1 MRPGIARYDG
11 HSEWYDESFSA
22 FHLEEQESWLRECLG
37 NGGGAVCLDVAC
49 GTGRAGRLLREAS
62 YRAVG
67 FDISADQLRFARPR
81 LAAAV
86 RADAR
91 RLPVPDES
99 ADMATGMYFQTDTE
113 DFAAVVRE
121 VARCLRPG
129 GRFAYLGVHPCYVGP
144 FVYRL
149 DERRDQSLTFTPG
162 YGTAASGTGGWAD
175 RGSGDGSKIGG
186 RVGFHHKT
194 LASFLQAFGDAGLV
208 LRSVREF
215 VPPGAILPWD
225 LALLAEKP
233 RQPRRPGVRF
243 RGPAGS
249 RRRSRGSGSRT
260 PAPWWPRR

>member
-1 MRPGIARYDG
+1 VRVGPGIARYDG
-11 HSEWYDESFSA
+11 HAEWYEETFSA
-22 FHLEEQESWLRECLG
+22 FHTEAAESWFRECLG
-37 NGGGAVCLDVAC
+37 PGGGAVCLDVAC
-49 GTGRAGRLLREAS
+49 GTGRSGRVLREAD

-67 FDISADQLRFARPR
+67 FDISADQLRFARSR

-91 RLPVPDES
+91 RLPLPDAS
-99 ADMATGMYFQTDTE
+99 ADVATGMYVHTDTE

-149 DERRDQSLTFTPG
+149 DERRDQTLTFTPG
-162 YGTAASGTGGWAD
+162 YGTAGWAG
-175 RGSGDGSKIGG
+175 RASGDGSRIGG

-208 LRSVREF
+208 LSSVREF
-215 VPPGAILPWD
+215 TAPQGGILPWD

-233 RQPRRPGVRF
+233 RQIPR
-243 RGPAGS
+243 AS
-249 RRRSRGSGSRT
+249 R
-260 PAPWWPRR
+260 

>member
-1 MRPGIARYDG
+1 VRPEIARYDG
-11 HSEWYDESFSA
+11 HAGWYDETFSA
-22 FHLEEQESWLRECLG
+22 CHTEAAQAWLREVLG
-37 NGGGAVCLDVAC
+37 PGRGAACLDVAC
-49 GTGRAGRLLREAS
+49 GTGRAGQVLRDLG

-67 FDISADQLRFARPR
+67 FDISADQLRFARSR
-81 LAAAV
+81 LAVAV

-91 RLPVPDES
+91 RLPVPDAC
-99 ADMATGMYFQTDTE
+99 ADVATGMYVQTDTE

-149 DERRDQSLTFTPG
+149 DEQQDQSLTFKPG
-162 YGTAASGTGGWAD
+162 YGTSDSDPGSSDLSGSGTGGSSPGGWAD
-175 RGSGDGSKIGG
+175 RVSGDGSKIGG

-194 LASFLQAFGDAGLV
+194 LATFLQAFGGAGLI
-208 LRSVREF
+208 LRSAREF

-233 RQPRRPGVRF
+233 R
-243 RGPAGS
+243 
-249 RRRSRGSGSRT
+249 
-260 PAPWWPRR
+260 

>member
-11 HSEWYDESFSA
+11 NAEWYDETFSA
-22 FHLEEQESWLRECLG
+22 FHHQNAQAWFRECLG
-37 NGGGAVCLDVAC
+37 PGGGAVCLDVAC
-49 GTGRAGRLLREAS
+49 GTGRSGRILREMG

-91 RLPVPDES
+91 RLPLPGAS
-99 ADMATGMYFQTDTE
+99 ADVATGMYFHTDTE
-113 DFAAVVRE
+113 DFAAVVGE

-149 DERRDQSLTFTPG
+149 DERQDQALTFKPG
-162 YGTAASGTGGWAD
+162 YGTAGYGTAGSGTAGSGTGGWTS
-175 RGSGDGSKIGG
+175 RGSGDGSRIGG

-194 LASFLQAFGDAGLV
+194 LASFLQAFGNAGLI

-215 VPPGAILPWD
+215 VAPDGGILPWD
-225 LALLAEKP
+225 LALLTEKP
-233 RQPRRPGVRF
+233 H
-243 RGPAGS
+243 PAGRQIPRAS
-249 RRRSRGSGSRT
+249 R
-260 PAPWWPRR
+260 

>member
-1 MRPGIARYDG
+1 MTAIR
-11 HSEWYDESFSA
+11 SWYDETFSA
-22 FHLEEQESWLRECLG
+22 FHIEDEEAWLRECLG
-37 NGGGAVCLDVAC
+37 PGGGAICLDVAC
-49 GTGRAGRLLREAS
+49 GTGRSGRLLHDAG

-91 RLPVPDES
+91 RLPVPDAS
-99 ADMATGMYFQTDTE
+99 ADAATGMYFHTDTE

-149 DERRDQSLTFTPG
+149 DEQQDLSLTFT
-162 YGTAASGTGGWAD
+162 D
-175 RGSGDGSKIGG
+175 RLRHR
-186 RVGFHHKT
+186 RVG
-194 LASFLQAFGDAGLV
+194 LSRLGRWVEDRRPGRLPPQDPGQLPAGLQDAGLV
-208 LRSVREF
+208 LRAVREF

-233 RQPRRPGVRF
+233 
-243 RGPAGS
+243 S
-249 RRRSRGSGSRT
+249 
-260 PAPWWPRR
+260 

>member
-1 MRPGIARYDG
+1 VRVSPGIARYDG
-11 HSEWYDESFSA
+11 HSEWYDEAFSA
-22 FHLEEQESWLRECLG
+22 FHHEDEEAWLRQCLG
-37 NGGGAVCLDVAC
+37 PGGGAICLDVAC
-49 GTGRAGRLLREAS
+49 GTGRSGRLLRDAG

-67 FDISADQLRFARPR
+67 FDISADQLRFARSR

-91 RLPVPDES
+91 RLPLPDAS
-99 ADMATGMYFQTDTE
+99 ADVATGMYFHTDIE

-149 DERRDQSLTFTPG
+149 DERQDQSLTFTPG
-162 YGTAASGTGGWAD
+162 YGTTGWAS

-194 LASFLQAFGDAGLV
+194 LATFLRAFIHAGFTL
-208 LRSVREF
+208 SAVREF
-215 VPPGAILPWD
+215 VPADAILPWD

-233 RQPRRPGVRF
+233 RQIPR
-243 RGPAGS
+243 AS
-249 RRRSRGSGSRT
+249 R
-260 PAPWWPRR
+260 

>member
-1 MRPGIARYDG
+1 MRPGTARYDG
-11 HSEWYDESFSA
+11 HSDWYDASFSA
-22 FHLEEQESWLRECLG
+22 FHIEEQESWFRECLG
-37 NGGGAVCLDVAC
+37 MGGGAVCIDVAC
-49 GTGRAGRLLREAS
+49 GTGRAGRLLREAG

-67 FDISADQLRFARPR
+67 FDISADQLRYARSR
-81 LAAAV
+81 LTAV

-91 RLPVPDES
+91 HLPVPD
-99 ADMATGMYFQTDTE
+99 ACTNVATGMYFQTDTE

-149 DERRDQSLTFTPG
+149 DEQRDQSLTFTPG
-162 YGTAASGTGGWAD
+162 YGTVGWAS
-175 RGSGDGSKIGG
+175 RVSGDGSRIGG

-225 LALLAEKP
+225 LALLAEKQ
-233 RQPRRPGVRF
+233 R
-243 RGPAGS
+243 
-249 RRRSRGSGSRT
+249 
-260 PAPWWPRR
+260 

>member
-1 MRPGIARYDG
+1 VRVGPGIARYDG
-11 HSEWYDESFSA
+11 HAEWYDETFSA
-22 FHLEEQESWLRECLG
+22 FHTEAAESWFRECLG
-37 NGGGAVCLDVAC
+37 PGGGAVCLDVAC
-49 GTGRAGRLLREAS
+49 GTGRSGRVLREAD

-67 FDISADQLRFARPR
+67 FDISADQLRFARSR

-91 RLPVPDES
+91 RLPLPDAS
-99 ADMATGMYFQTDTE
+99 ADVATGMYVHTDTE

-149 DERRDQSLTFTPG
+149 DERRDQTLTFTPG
-162 YGTAASGTGGWAD
+162 YGTAGWVG
-175 RGSGDGSKIGG
+175 RVSGDGSRIGG

-208 LRSVREF
+208 LSSVREF
-215 VPPGAILPWD
+215 TAPEGGILPWD

-233 RQPRRPGVRF
+233 RQIPR
-243 RGPAGS
+243 AS
-249 RRRSRGSGSRT
+249 R
-260 PAPWWPRR
+260 

>member
-1 MRPGIARYDG
+1 VGPENARYDG
-11 HSEWYDESFSA
+11 NADWYDETFSA
-22 FHLEEQESWLRECLG
+22 FHHEDEEAWLRECLG
-37 NGGGAVCLDVAC
+37 PGGGAVCLDVAC
-49 GTGRAGRLLREAS
+49 GTGRSGRLLRDAG

-91 RLPVPDES
+91 RLPVPDAS
-99 ADMATGMYFQTDTE
+99 ANVATGMYFHTDTE

-121 VARCLRPG
+121 VARCLFPG

-149 DERRDQSLTFTPG
+149 DERQDQSLTFTPG
-162 YGTAASGTGGWAD
+162 YGTAGSGTGGWAS
-175 RGSGDGSKIGG
+175 RASGDGSRIGG

-194 LASFLQAFGDAGLV
+194 LAGFLQAFMDAGLV

-215 VPPGAILPWD
+215 VAPGGGILPWD

-233 RQPRRPGVRF
+233 H
-243 RGPAGS
+243 
-249 RRRSRGSGSRT
+249 
-260 PAPWWPRR
+260 

>member
-1 MRPGIARYDG
+1 MRPAIAFYDG
-11 HSEWYDESFSA
+11 HSEWYDKYFSP
-22 FHLEEQESWLRECLG
+22 FHHEEEEFWLRECLG
-37 NGGGAVCLDVAC
+37 PGRGAVCLDVAC
-49 GTGRAGRLLREAS
+49 GTGRSGRLLREAG

-67 FDISADQLRFARPR
+67 FDISAGQLRFARPR

-91 RLPVPDES
+91 RLPVPDAS
-99 ADMATGMYFQTDTE
+99 ADAATGMYFHTDTD

-149 DERRDQSLTFTPG
+149 DEQRDQALTFTSG
-162 YGTAASGTGGWAD
+162 YGTAGWAS

-194 LASFLQAFGDAGLV
+194 LASFLQAFMDAGLT
-208 LRSVREF
+208 LRAIREF
-215 VPPGAILPWD
+215 TTSGGVILPWD

-233 RQPRRPGVRF
+233 R
-243 RGPAGS
+243 
-249 RRRSRGSGSRT
+249 
-260 PAPWWPRR
+260 

>member
-1 MRPGIARYDG
+1 MAERRASLIRVRPGIARYDG
-11 HSEWYDESFSA
+11 HSDWYDETFSA
-22 FHLEEQESWLRECLG
+22 FHNEDAESWLRECLG
-37 NGGGAVCLDVAC
+37 PGAGAICLDVAC
-49 GTGRAGRLLREAS
+49 GTGRSGRLLRDAG

-86 RADAR
+86 RADVR
-91 RLPVPDES
+91 HLPVPDAS
-99 ADMATGMYFQTDTE
+99 ADMATGMYFHTDTE

-149 DERRDQSLTFTPG
+149 AEQQDLSLTFTTG
-162 YGTAASGTGGWAD
+162 YGAVGWAN

-194 LASFLQAFGDAGLV
+194 LASFLQAFLDAGLA

-215 VPPGAILPWD
+215 VAPGGGTLPWD
-225 LALLAEKP
+225 LALLTEKP
-233 RQPRRPGVRF
+233 
-243 RGPAGS
+243 S
-249 RRRSRGSGSRT
+249 
-260 PAPWWPRR
+260 